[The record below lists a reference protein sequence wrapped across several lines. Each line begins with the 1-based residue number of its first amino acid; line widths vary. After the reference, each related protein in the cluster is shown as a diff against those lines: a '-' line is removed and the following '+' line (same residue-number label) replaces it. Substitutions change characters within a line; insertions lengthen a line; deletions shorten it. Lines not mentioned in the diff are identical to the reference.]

1 MRQENI
7 AGENKKIFVLTDFNA
22 YRSRR
27 VGAMRRLLAHHLV
40 RNIRLSNAAAIT
52 ASMIANNVRK
62 MSEDN
67 SGFSMPPKRAKSLV
81 VKRLKSLIPYAY
93 QFAVG
98 IALFLPGDGLQQRR
112 LQNN

>member
-1 MRQENI
+1 MRQGNI
-7 AGENKKIFVLTDFNA
+7 AGENIKFFVLTDFNA

-27 VGAMRRLLAHHLV
+27 VGAMRRLMAHHLI

-67 SGFSMPPKRAKSLV
+67 TA
-81 VKRLKSLIPYAY
+81 
-93 QFAVG
+93 
-98 IALFLPGDGLQQRR
+98 PG
-112 LQNN
+112 

>member
-1 MRQENI
+1 MRRGNI

-22 YRSRR
+22 YRSLR

-52 ASMIANNVRK
+52 ARMIANNARK

-67 SGFSMPPKRAKSLV
+67 SGFSKPLKRV
-81 VKRLKSLIPYAY
+81 KSLIRPSCS
-93 QFAVG
+93 AV
-98 IALFLPGDGLQQRR
+98 QTRR
-112 LQNN
+112 TI

>member
-7 AGENKKIFVLTDFNA
+7 AGENIKFFVLTDVNA

-27 VGAMRRLLAHHLV
+27 VGAMRRLPTYHLV
-40 RNIRLSNAAAIT
+40 RNIRLTNAVAMT

-67 SGFSMPPKRAKSLV
+67 SVFSMPPKRVKSLV
-81 VKRLKSLIPYAY
+81 VKRLKVTHTICLPIRRWYS
-93 QFAVG
+93 
-98 IALFLPGDGLQQRR
+98 ALFAG
-112 LQNN
+112 